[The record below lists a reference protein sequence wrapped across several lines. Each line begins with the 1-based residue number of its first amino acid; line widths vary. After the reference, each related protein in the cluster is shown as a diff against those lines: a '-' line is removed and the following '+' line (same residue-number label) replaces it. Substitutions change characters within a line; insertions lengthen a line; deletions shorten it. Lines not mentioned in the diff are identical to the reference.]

1 MFAFAVMCASCGNGG
16 NAVSD
21 ASQTDTLGIMSFNI
35 RNSGAKFE
43 DGKNCWDN
51 RREAVAGMIAGTAP
65 VMIGLQEMLPDQVD
79 FLDARL
85 DGYMRIGVG
94 RDDGSRA
101 RLHAEGFES
110 GQDGHERIYRPG
122 SRHAR

>member
-65 VMIGLQEMLPDQVD
+65 VMIGLQEMLPEVD
-79 FLDARL
+79 AHKQRPEVA
-85 DGYMRIGVG
+85 YPVIV
-94 RDDGSRA
+94 
-101 RLHAEGFES
+101 LHHVDWHPFYAEV
-110 GQDGHERIYRPG
+110 
-122 SRHAR
+122 